1 MKSIIIGAGSDLG
14 VHIDG
19 SSLGPVQ
26 LINDIKSFYN
36 GETTTIMQ
44 EEDILKSRNL
54 SDRRKN
60 EYEVDEINTKIY
72 NTILEKEKDNY
83 FPIVIGG
90 DSSITIPIA
99 LASSKV
105 RENIGMI
112 LFSPYTNYNT
122 FDTTVSGNINGM
134 SLAAINGYKNN
145 ELRYY
150 HDGNVIQPTK
160 TVVVGARS
168 IDDWEKD
175 NVKYSGLNVFTSEDI
190 KQKGLETVI
199 NEAFSIA
206 NERTKGVHI
215 SFDIGLLDPSVAPGV
230 SIPEFDGMSEEEV
243 MNINKLIIAHMKDIT
258 SYDLVEFNPL
268 RDENRKT
275 EQIALNIL
283 AQIINAVNKKNE
295 NEFEVKLK

>member
-90 DSSITIPIA
+90 DSSITIPTA

-199 NEAFSIA
+199 NEAFFIA

-215 SFDIGLLDPSVAPGV
+215 SFDLGLLDPSIAPGV

>member
-134 SLAAINGYKNN
+134 SLAAINGYKNS

-215 SFDIGLLDPSVAPGV
+215 SFDLGLLDPSIAPGV

-243 MNINKLIIAHMKDIT
+243 MNINKLIIAHMKNIT

>member
-90 DSSITIPIA
+90 DSSITIPTA

-199 NEAFSIA
+199 NEAFTIA
-206 NERTKGVHI
+206 KERTKGIHI
-215 SFDIGLLDPSVAPGV
+215 SFDLGLLDPSIAPGV

>member
-215 SFDIGLLDPSVAPGV
+215 SFDLGLLDPSVAPGV

-243 MNINKLIIAHMKDIT
+243 MNINKLIIAHMKNIT

>member
-215 SFDIGLLDPSVAPGV
+215 SFDLGLLDPSIAPGV

-243 MNINKLIIAHMKDIT
+243 MNINKLIIAHMKNIT